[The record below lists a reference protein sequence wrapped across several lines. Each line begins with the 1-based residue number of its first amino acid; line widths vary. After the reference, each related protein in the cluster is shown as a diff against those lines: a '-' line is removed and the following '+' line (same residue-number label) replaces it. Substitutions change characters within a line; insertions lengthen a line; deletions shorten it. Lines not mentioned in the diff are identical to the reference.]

1 MLQTLEGV
9 LVALL
14 MAMGPGDR
22 LAEGNSMAFDELN
35 VEAIAACEPYSNEM
49 ARRNCV
55 ARLVRAFEADEAKAP
70 FTEQV
75 SWVVPSDP
83 GMPDRSAMLRRA
95 R

>member
-14 MAMGPGDR
+14 MAMAPGDR
-22 LAEGNSMAFDELN
+22 LTEGSSTALAELN
-35 VEAIAACEPYSNEM
+35 VEAIAACEPYSNET
-49 ARRNCV
+49 ARRNCI
-55 ARLVRAFEADEAKAP
+55 ARLVRAFETDDAKAP

-83 GMPDRSAMLRRA
+83 GMPDPRAMMRRSR
-95 R
+95 

>member
-22 LAEGNSMAFDELN
+22 LADGNSTALEELN
-35 VEAIAACEPYSNEM
+35 VEAIAACEPYSNET
-49 ARRNCV
+49 ARRNCI
-55 ARLVRAFEADEAKAP
+55 ARLVRAFETDDAKAP

>member
-14 MAMGPGDR
+14 MAMAPGDR
-22 LAEGNSMAFDELN
+22 PSDGNPTADELRI
-35 VEAIAACEPYSNEM
+35 EALAACEPYSNET

-55 ARLVRAFEADEAKAP
+55 ARLERGLETADAGPVFA
-70 FTEQV
+70 EQV
-75 SWVVPSDP
+75 TWLAPSDP
-83 GMPDRSAMLRRA
+83 GMPDRSALLRRS

>member
-14 MAMGPGDR
+14 MAMAPTDR
-22 LAEGNSMAFDELN
+22 PADDSAALAELSA
-35 VEAIAACEPYSNEM
+35 EAVAACEPYSSET
-49 ARRNCV
+49 ARRNCI
-55 ARLVRAFEADEAKAP
+55 ARIERGFETAEAGVV

-75 SWVVPSDP
+75 TWIAPSDP
-83 GMPDRSAMLRRA
+83 GMPDRSALLRRS

>member
-14 MAMGPGDR
+14 MAMGPGDH
-22 LAEGNSMAFDELN
+22 LAEGNTADAAALN
-35 VEAIAACEPYSNEM
+35 VEAIAACEPYSNET
-49 ARRNCV
+49 ARRNCI

-70 FTEQV
+70 FAEQV
-75 SWVVPSDP
+75 SWVVPADP
-83 GMPDRSAMLRRA
+83 GMPERSAILRRA

>member
-22 LAEGNSMAFDELN
+22 LAEGNPAALAELN
-35 VEAIAACEPYSNEM
+35 VEAIAACEPYSNET
-49 ARRNCV
+49 ARRNCI
-55 ARLVRAFEADEAKAP
+55 ARLVRAFEADDDKAP

-75 SWVVPSDP
+75 SWVVPGDP
-83 GMPDRSAMLRRA
+83 GMPDRSAMLRRS

>member
-14 MAMGPGDR
+14 MAFSPGDR
-22 LAEGNSMAFDELN
+22 TSEGGPTVSAALLQDP
-35 VEAIAACEPYSNEM
+35 VAACDRYSSET

-55 ARLVRAFEADEAKAP
+55 ARIERPLETASAEPSFA
-70 FTEQV
+70 EQV
-75 SWVVPSDP
+75 SWIAPGDP
-83 GMPDRSAMLRRA
+83 GMPDRINMRRS

>member
-22 LAEGNSMAFDELN
+22 LAEGSPTDIAELN
-35 VEAIAACEPYSNEM
+35 VEAIAACEPYSNET
-49 ARRNCV
+49 ARRNCI
-55 ARLVRAFEADEAKAP
+55 ARLVRAFETDDAKAP
-70 FTEQV
+70 FAEQV

-83 GMPDRSAMLRRA
+83 GMPDRSAMLRRS